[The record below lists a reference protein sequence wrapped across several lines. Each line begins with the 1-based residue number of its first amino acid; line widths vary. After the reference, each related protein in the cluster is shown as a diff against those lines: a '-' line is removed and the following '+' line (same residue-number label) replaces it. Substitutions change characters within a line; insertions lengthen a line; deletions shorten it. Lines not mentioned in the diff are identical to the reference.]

1 MCAAGPGGAN
11 RTPPRARH
19 PTAIVLVPHSR
30 RVPAHF
36 IGGLTHL
43 GHSQA
48 RPRRLGP
55 NASVTTGR
63 DEDPEWFMVLVV
75 EEF

>member
-1 MCAAGPGGAN
+1 VCAAGPGGAN

-30 RVPAHF
+30 K
-36 IGGLTHL
+36 G
-43 GHSQA
+43 A
-48 RPRRLGP
+48 RPFHRRSNSSGSFP
-55 NASVTTGR
+55 GAPAPPWPKRERDDGR
-63 DEDPEWFMVLVV
+63 DEDPEFMVLVV